1 MLFNTNNNDDCSICL
16 SKLSK
21 LVISSK
27 SHTLSCNHTYHK
39 NCIDEWFK
47 NNSTCPLCRTN
58 ITIIQQKVQPPSLE
72 QPLNITINI
81 PIIIKNQNSN
91 NKTKKII
98 KIISLFLYSL
108 FILFHIGSAVYYYYQ
123 SHRINSNI
131 NNYIKTLNETE
142 LGDHNNNTY
151 SEEILLISDI
161 VYYMMFFLTNI
172 IVLKNVK
179 DCCCNL
185 AGSCAILTAFIIANL
200 IIHSQFNVNTNSYLN
215 DKELN
220 FDLSYSK
227 DLDLAILLYYCSYVS
242 ELIVMVI
249 IFFTYHNYIN

>member
-1 MLFNTNNNDDCSICL
+1 MLFNTNNNEDCSICL
-16 SKLSK
+16 SKLSI
-21 LVISSK
+21 LAISSK

-58 ITIIQQKVQPPSLE
+58 ITIIQQKVQPPSLD
-72 QPLNITINI
+72 ITINI
-81 PIIIKNQNSN
+81 PLIIKKENSN
-91 NKTKKII
+91 NTTKKII
-98 KIISLFLYSL
+98 KIISFFLYSL
-108 FILFHIGSAVYYYYQ
+108 LILFHIGSAVYYYYQ

-142 LGDHNNNTY
+142 LGDHNHNTY

-161 VYYMMFFLTNI
+161 VYYMMFFLTNV
-172 IVLKNVK
+172 IVLKTVK
-179 DCCCNL
+179 DCCCNIG
-185 AGSCAILTAFIIANL
+185 GSCIILTAFIIANF

-215 DKELN
+215 DKQLN

-227 DLDLAILLYYCSYVS
+227 DLDLAILLYYCSYIS
-242 ELIVMVI
+242 ELFATVA
-249 IFFTYHNYIN
+249 IFLKYHN

>member
-1 MLFNTNNNDDCSICL
+1 MLFNTNNNEDCSICL

-21 LVISSK
+21 LAISSK

-39 NCIDEWFK
+39 HCIDEWFK

-58 ITIIQQKVQPPSLE
+58 VTIIQQKVPPPSLD
-72 QPLNITINI
+72 ITINI
-81 PIIIKNQNSN
+81 PIIIKNKIPD
-91 NKTKKII
+91 KTKKKTNQKII
-98 KIISLFLYSL
+98 KIISFFLYSL

-123 SHRINSNI
+123 SHLINSNI
-131 NNYIKTLNETE
+131 NNYINTLNETE
-142 LGDHNNNTY
+142 LGDHNHNTY

-185 AGSCAILTAFIIANL
+185 SGSCVILTAFIIANF
-200 IIHSQFNVNTNSYLN
+200 IIHSQFNLNTNSYLN
-215 DKELN
+215 DKQLN
-220 FDLSYSK
+220 FDLSFSK
-227 DLDLAILLYYCSYVS
+227 DLDLAILLYYCSHVS
-242 ELIVMVI
+242 ELFATVVI
-249 IFFTYHNYIN
+249 FLKYHN